1 MTIHEKFDSIKVYS
15 SSKLIHNSINN
26 SINNIEFKL
35 EKLRLGRNNINVVSF
50 FENKNKSKKYS
61 FVVLNDKNPEIYTY
75 KIMLIFKININYF
88 DNDFITQV
96 SKLDKSKTLLIH
108 CASGGRSSAAMNKLK
123 GNDFSIMYNMLGGFS
138 AWEKSGFKVVK

>member
-1 MTIHEKFDSIKVYS
+1 MKIGQLITLFSFIILFSFSCESSI
-15 SSKLIHNSINN
+15 INEN
-26 SINNIEFKL
+26 VKNLNQITETAKDINVSEFKELINFGSIILDVRRPVEFNAGHL
-35 EKLRLGRNNINVVSF
+35 ENA
-50 FENKNKSKKYS
+50 
-61 FVVLNDKNPEIYTY
+61 
-75 KIMLIFKININYF
+75 ININYF

>member
-1 MTIHEKFDSIKVYS
+1 MKIVQLITLVSFIILFSFSCESSI
-15 SSKLIHNSINN
+15 INEN
-26 SINNIEFKL
+26 VKNLNQITETAKDINVSEFKELINFGSIILDVRRPVEFNAGHL
-35 EKLRLGRNNINVVSF
+35 ENA
-50 FENKNKSKKYS
+50 
-61 FVVLNDKNPEIYTY
+61 
-75 KIMLIFKININYF
+75 ININYF

-138 AWEKSGFKVVK
+138 VWEKSGFKVVK

>member
-1 MTIHEKFDSIKVYS
+1 MKIVQLITLVSFIILFSFSCESSI
-15 SSKLIHNSINN
+15 INEN
-26 SINNIEFKL
+26 VKNLNQITETAKDINVSEFKELINFGSIILDVRRPVEFNAGHL
-35 EKLRLGRNNINVVSF
+35 ENA
-50 FENKNKSKKYS
+50 
-61 FVVLNDKNPEIYTY
+61 
-75 KIMLIFKININYF
+75 ININYF

-138 AWEKSGFKVVK
+138 AWEKSGFKGAK